1 MGEDFGFGELAYRA
15 PELLLFVGEG
25 KVHRPSVMNA
35 SWSAQFLYT
44 IGPDVTISAKSGE
57 VPKEQ
62 GVW

>member
-44 IGPDVTISAKSGE
+44 IARNATISAN
-57 VPKEQ
+57 
-62 GVW
+62 